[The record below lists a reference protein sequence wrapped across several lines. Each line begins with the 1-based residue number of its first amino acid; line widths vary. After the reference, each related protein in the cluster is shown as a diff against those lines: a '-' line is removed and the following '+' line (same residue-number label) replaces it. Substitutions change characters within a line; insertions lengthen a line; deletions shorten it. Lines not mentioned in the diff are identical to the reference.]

1 MVMPR
6 RRGGGGGG
14 GRRRRRFHASWRG
27 AWEVAA
33 YWDSARIKLPWIYN
47 GRIGVFISR

>member
-14 GRRRRRFHASWRG
+14 RRRRRCFHASWRG
-27 AWEVAA
+27 AWEVAV
-33 YWDSARIKLPWIYN
+33 WDSVKKKTEELGFFKFLLPV
-47 GRIGVFISR
+47 G